1 LVIGLKGFDVIK
13 IADLTDV
20 KVSFKLLAQMG
31 PIKKLTANQLY
42 LDDKKNGFTILVKN
56 NDNTIAISTFSIRK
70 KKYKNSIVKV
80 LYWENLIVDKNK
92 RDGVAYLEI
101 LGYLRKLI
109 KSKEYEDIYFAIR
122 RKKALAIHKA
132 AKFRV
137 IGYISLIFNSIRL
150 QFRQILSEDI
160 EILSYEE
167 FYKHLQNSSSNKIFY
182 LKNFKGFEEV
192 AEHEIS
198 RQIYGKNGQVIVDKK
213 NNRIQLVRTIF
224 KSFLLQVN
232 LILQDDDFDLSKKLK
247 CTKQSLFTI
256 NFALVKSL
264 HNKRYFSIHS
274 PLMIYEILSLKK
286 LINISNFQFWEHDAW

>member
-1 LVIGLKGFDVIK
+1 MIK

-232 LILQDDDFDLSKKLK
+232 YS
-247 CTKQSLFTI
+247 
-256 NFALVKSL
+256 
-264 HNKRYFSIHS
+264 
-274 PLMIYEILSLKK
+274 
-286 LINISNFQFWEHDAW
+286 